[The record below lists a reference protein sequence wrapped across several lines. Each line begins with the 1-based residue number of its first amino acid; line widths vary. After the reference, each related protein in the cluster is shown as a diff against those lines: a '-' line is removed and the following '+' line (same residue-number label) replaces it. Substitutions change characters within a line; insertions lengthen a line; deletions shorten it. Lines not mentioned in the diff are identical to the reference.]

1 MTLMELV
8 EVNTIYIHRHKLP
21 SLPLYNPTDV
31 HRRIL
36 DSTP

>member
-1 MTLMELV
+1 MTLMEL
-8 EVNTIYIHRHKLP
+8 NDMNSTYILQHKLP